1 MFPQLE
7 FDEFKKLAQYNKR
20 IAVFRTVP
28 SDKFTPITVFQALQN
43 ESAQAVLLESAVE
56 SASIGRY
63 SFIALQPFAQFSAKG
78 GIVKI
83 SQGQNYREE
92 SIRPPIDVLK
102 AFLEEMRCAQHSD
115 LPYLSGGAVGFFSY
129 DAIRLFEA
137 IPGRHP
143 DKEALPDIFFL
154 CPRIVFVFDHHKGMM
169 SLSLL
174 VETGEDLYADYSQ
187 AQKEIDLL
195 LEKITRPG
203 DESIKQKP
211 AIPRAVRK
219 LEFEPRESSRGSID
233 RKEVS
238 EGIAKLQFA
247 DCAWYNTVVQDDI
260 DDLTFCKKVEEAK
273 EYIRRGDAYQ
283 IVLSR
288 KFQRSYSVEPL
299 TIYRSLRI
307 ISPSAFMFYF
317 QTPEFSLAGASPER
331 LIKVANGTVETM
343 PIAGTSSRGVG
354 DGDLQQ
360 ELALLADEKEAAEHM
375 MLVDVGRNDIGAVA
389 EIGTVTVKE
398 LKTVHRFSHV
408 MHLVSVVSATLKA
421 GCDSFDALKAAFPAA
436 TLCGAPKIRAMEIV
450 DLLETSR
457 RGLYGGAI
465 CAIDNYGNLDS
476 CIAIR
481 MAQLKNGIASV
492 RTGAGIVFDSDPQ
505 KEADETRHKARSVL
519 EAIRIAEE
527 DLV

>member
-129 DAIRLFEA
+129 DAIRLFEK

-143 DKEALPDIFFL
+143 DKDELPDIFFL
-154 CPRIVFVFDHHKGMM
+154 CPKIVLVFDHLKGAM

-174 VETGEDLYADYSQ
+174 VETGDDLYEDYSQ
-187 AQKEIDLL
+187 AQKELDLL
-195 LEKITRPG
+195 LEKIIRPG
-203 DESIKQKP
+203 T
-211 AIPRAVRK
+211 
-219 LEFEPRESSRGSID
+219 SRT
-233 RKEVS
+233 KE
-238 EGIAKLQFA
+238 KFA
-247 DCAWYNTVVQDDI
+247 DSVVQEDV

-299 TIYRSLRI
+299 AIYRALRI

-317 QTPEFSLAGASPER
+317 QTPDFSIAGASPER
-331 LIKVANGTVETM
+331 LIKVTNAAVETM
-343 PIAGTSSRGVG
+343 PIAGTRPRGTG
-354 DGDLQQ
+354 DEDLQQ

-389 EIGTVTVKE
+389 EIGTVVVKE

-421 GCDSFDALKAAFPAA
+421 GCDALDALKAAFPAA
-436 TLCGAPKIRAMEIV
+436 TLSGAPKIRAMEIV
-450 DLLETSR
+450 DFLETSR